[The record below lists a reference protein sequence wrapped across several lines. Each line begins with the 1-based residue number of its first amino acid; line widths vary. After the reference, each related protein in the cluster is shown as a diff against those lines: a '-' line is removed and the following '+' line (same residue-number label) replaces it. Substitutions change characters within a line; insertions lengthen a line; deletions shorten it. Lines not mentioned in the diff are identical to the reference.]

1 MNSRDYFSSVSDFP
15 HSLSIFLTYTLEKEV
30 IDKIR
35 ENSSGRTIIIHDL
48 TKGIN
53 LSDNYDSRVIC
64 IPAIIPVSYANCFHS
79 KMAILKGTEKIRVL
93 VGSMNLTRS
102 SFSSRNEICI
112 QNDIAPNSEQMKE
125 IFRILGSIKIPEAFN
140 IDFLSE
146 LQSTEKTSSNH
157 LSNGFNFIHN
167 ATNSIFEE
175 LIRFLPPKQNKKPTL
190 KIATPF
196 LSQRLSNSY
205 NDFVKTI
212 NPNRI
217 ELYTRGSNKLP
228 SEILNSLR
236 SIFLYRPIK
245 HKQRYNF
252 HAKIILID
260 YDNKALLYI
269 GSANFTEQGFFKS
282 LIDGGNQESGIIL
295 NIEDKKE
302 IKSIKDWFDKGWEKP
317 QRVEE
322 WKPIDEPTLDDSE
335 YVDNFFAFAF
345 RENKKVKLHLFVPDQ
360 DISRIGLIVN
370 STKQFAIKDNEG
382 LYLCELDNLSAGT
395 EILIIKCGKY
405 PEISVVIFSLEK
417 YQQWIQYDGDGLFSY
432 QSSLIESIYDI
443 ELSRGIERE
452 GIKVGGK
459 ETTIIEPPKLEQ
471 FYQNVKREV
480 KFIRYKK
487 YFSKFHLQELEQK
500 LSSQTGGMGIYFIMQ
515 LLKSIKIA
523 EKEKAI
529 DLKQFKD
536 VCTKRLNHIVKD
548 LGQNK
553 NKFNVFLQRWL
564 EYDKN

>member
-1 MNSRDYFSSVSDFP
+1 MNSRDYFSYIRDFP

-53 LSDNYDSRVIC
+53 LSENYDSRFIC

-79 KMAILKGTEKIRVL
+79 KIAILKGTEKIRVL

-112 QNDIAPNSEQMKE
+112 QNDITPDSEQMEE
-125 IFRILGSIKIPEAFN
+125 IIRILSSIKIPKAFN

-146 LQSTEKTSSNH
+146 LQFTERTISNH

-175 LIRFLPPKQNKKPTL
+175 FIRFIPSIQNKKPTL

-196 LSQRLSNSY
+196 LSQRLSDSY

-228 SEILNSLR
+228 NEIKYSLR
-236 SIFLYRPIK
+236 PIFLYRPIK

-260 YDNKALLYI
+260 YGNKAILYI

-282 LIDGGNQESGIIL
+282 LIDGGNQESGIVL
-295 NIEDKKE
+295 KIEDKIE
-302 IKSIKDWFDKGWEKP
+302 TQSVKDWFDKGWEKP
-317 QRVEE
+317 QSVED
-322 WKPIDEPTLDDSE
+322 WKAMDEPTFDDPDN
-335 YVDNFFAFAF
+335 VDNLYAFAIK
-345 RENKKVKLHLFVPDQ
+345 ENRMVKLHLFLPDESIEQ
-360 DISRIGLIVN
+360 IRITVN
-370 STKQFAIKDNEG
+370 SKKQYAVMNNEG
-382 LYLCELDNLSAGT
+382 FYLCELDNISAST
-395 EILIIKCGKY
+395 EILKVKYGKY
-405 PEISVVIFSLEK
+405 PEIAVAIFSYEK
-417 YQQWIQYDGDGLFSY
+417 YQEWIQYDGDGLFSY
-432 QSSLIESIYDI
+432 QSSPIESVNDK

-452 GIKVGGK
+452 GIKVGGIK
-459 ETTIIEPPKLEQ
+459 SIIIEPPKLEQ
-471 FYQNVKREV
+471 FYYNVKREV
-480 KFIRYKK
+480 NFIKHKR
-487 YFSKFHLQELEQK
+487 YFSNYHLQELEK
-500 LSSQTGGMGIYFIMQ
+500 KISSQIGGMGIYLIMQ
-515 LLKSIKIA
+515 LLKTFMIA

-529 DLKQFKD
+529 DLKQFKI
-536 VCTKRLNHIVKD
+536 VCTKRLNQIVND
-548 LGQNK
+548 LGENK
-553 NKFNVFLQRWL
+553 NKFNFFLQRWL